1 MTKTYKKTPIEHA
14 FGVEP
19 MLLEDLPGLVF
30 KRFDDIVTHAKLHP
44 EYIRPFFDMVVE
56 NCARIAE
63 AQANTF
69 DGSKNEGA
77 GCKSAAFAIRLF
89 GKNE

>member
-1 MTKTYKKTPIEHA
+1 MTKTSKTPIQHA

-19 MLLEDLPGLVF
+19 MRPEDLPGYKF
-30 KRFDDIVTHAKLHP
+30 TNFDEIVQYTKLHP

-63 AQANTF
+63 EQSQVY

-77 GCKSAAFAIRLF
+77 GCMASASAIRRF
-89 GKNE
+89 GK